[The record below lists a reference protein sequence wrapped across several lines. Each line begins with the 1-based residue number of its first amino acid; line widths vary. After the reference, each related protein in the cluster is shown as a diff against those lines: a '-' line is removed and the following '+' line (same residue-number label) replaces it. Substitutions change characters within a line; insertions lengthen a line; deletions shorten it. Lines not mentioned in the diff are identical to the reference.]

1 MENKKRVVTRKDV
14 AEHAGVSVTVVSYV
28 LNNNRYVEQTK
39 RERVLKAVKEL
50 NYRPSLVA
58 RALKGKRSN
67 HILFIADNISN
78 EYFATIVEEMDKIA
92 YNKGYLISLLAGR
105 NDDDFISQIESRQ
118 MDGIVVSSATLQE
131 KYISALIS
139 TGVPVVLLMNRHY
152 TPEVVQNAGKIYTG
166 LDQGVTLC
174 VKALKEHGRKNII
187 YIDRISSRGN
197 FSNLNDLRY
206 KAFCEEMQ
214 ASGLNFTDEN
224 TITGY
229 ASEEALSAGLKEKI
243 ENGLQVDGIVGR
255 NDRLAC
261 VALKTV
267 QEMGYDVPRDI
278 SIVGFDNSKLSQYIQ
293 PALTSVEL
301 PRAEIAKE
309 IMHMFEQ
316 LQKSNVPSPVVLKPS
331 FIVRDSL

>member
-1 MENKKRVVTRKDV
+1 MENKKKIVTRKDV

-50 NYRPSLVA
+50 NYRPSMVA

-105 NDDDFISQIESRQ
+105 NDNDFISQIESRQ

-131 KYISALIS
+131 KYISTLIS

-166 LDQGVTLC
+166 LEQGVALC
-174 VKALKEHGRKNII
+174 VKALKEQGRKNII

-197 FSNLNDLRY
+197 FSSMNDLRY

-214 ASGLNFTDEN
+214 SSGLTFTDEN

-229 ASEEALSAGLKEKI
+229 TSEETLSAGIREKI
-243 ENGLQVDGIVGR
+243 EKGLKVDGIVGR

-267 QEMGYDVPRDI
+267 QDMGYNIPKDI

-301 PRAEIAKE
+301 PRSEIAKE
-309 IMHMFEQ
+309 IMQMFEQ
-316 LQKSNVPSPVVLKPS
+316 LENGDVPSTVELKPN